1 MTVETTLAMVCPA
14 TTGRGV
20 AANQRQDDSEAVRME
35 SILTILFYSE
45 KGHSVCT
52 RGVAKNVVVKGQPS
66 VSYVMECLVDTRIS
80 SSIAQIES
88 QAPRTAPS
96 NQPPKKRSTPPAD
109 LHRARDLGS
118 LLCALKSL

>member
-1 MTVETTLAMVCPA
+1 MTVETTLAMFCPA

-20 AANQRQDDSEAVRME
+20 AANQRQNDSEAVRME

-66 VSYVMECLVDTRIS
+66 VSYVMEYLVDTRIS

-88 QAPRTAPS
+88 IAPRTAP
-96 NQPPKKRSTPPAD
+96 RT
-109 LHRARDLGS
+109 S
-118 LLCALKSL
+118 LLKSGLNRQQTYTGPGVWGACSAP